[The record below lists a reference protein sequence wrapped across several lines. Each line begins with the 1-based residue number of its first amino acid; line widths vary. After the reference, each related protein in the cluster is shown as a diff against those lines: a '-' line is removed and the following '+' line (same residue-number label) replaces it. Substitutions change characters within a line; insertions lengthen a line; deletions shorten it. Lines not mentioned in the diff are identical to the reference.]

1 VTRPRTLRG
10 SPAIAITPER
20 VYAACRMSTK
30 DDARDAALAKLS
42 DEPPP
47 TFVARRKTIAR
58 ELKARGAAPAAK
70 AVLARKRPTW
80 TSWALGRLARRDADT
95 LHEVIAAHAALAS
108 AVTSGEKI
116 ATAQTAFSRALEA
129 AGKVARGEMGA
140 AGHAGAA
147 GEARKL
153 RAALRQIAEQG
164 EHALDGVAAGN
175 FAEPMDDAAD
185 GDGGTGA
192 DDDDG
197 GFLAAAAREKA
208 RLDKERRE
216 TEVELARAEKAARSA
231 AERVDAAETELTEAI
246 AARKEADAQVRELK
260 ARMRASS
267 SSA

>member
-1 VTRPRTLRG
+1 
-10 SPAIAITPER
+10 
-20 VYAACRMSTK
+20 MSTK

-185 GDGGTGA
+185 DDGGTREGSPRQGTPRDRSGA
-192 DDDDG
+192 
-197 GFLAAAAREKA
+197 RP
-208 RLDKERRE
+208 RRE
-216 TEVELARAEKAARSA
+216 GRPKRRRGSRRGRDRAHRSHRRAQGSRRAGEGAEGSDAGVFELSLTAVAGGSSTTHRRTESEQDFTFR
-231 AERVDAAETELTEAI
+231 
-246 AARKEADAQVRELK
+246 Q
-260 ARMRASS
+260 
-267 SSA
+267 